1 VRKVLVGGHLA
12 TVRSDRSAS
21 VQRVLI
27 RGLRAERARIGLSQE
42 ALADRLGWSRQKITK
57 IENMTTRL
65 YADELPELLDALG
78 ITLGKLVQDATAD
91 DRRALGQ

>member
-1 VRKVLVGGHLA
+1 MLVDGHLA